1 MHVPQLTTSSGF
13 RAIYSVE
20 QSACGGSLM
29 SERGHFA
36 SPGYPNAY
44 AQNAECVWTLGDF
57 QK

>member
-1 MHVPQLTTSSGF
+1 MPQLTTSSGF

-29 SERGHFA
+29 SEQGHFA